1 MAYTYDDFEKA
12 RAGSDVYFSQYDL
25 DLAKQHPEFGM
36 SVLDLKKQ
44 YANAQTP
51 EQRALINA
59 QANELRKNYGYY
71 SGGADGSSYIST
83 GKYAPKI
90 DETLDKIGSF
100 KPFEYGSA
108 PSYENRFQ
116 QKQQELLDAALNRDP
131 FSWSKE
137 TDPQYSSYKKTYL
150 REGERATADALA
162 KASAASGGRPSSFAV
177 NAATQAGDYYATK
190 LSDVIPTL
198 YQQAYER
205 YLKDYQMKLSD
216 LNAVN
221 QQEQLDYAKYL
232 DRLNQFNTDRTFDYN
247 NYLGEYGRL
256 QDYLGGLQGQDQTT
270 YNRYLDVLDR
280 EREKQ
285 QAAQE
290 LSRAQIDAMLQVGV
304 SPSAGLIGK
313 SGYENEYIQALENYY
328 KQQSAPKASA
338 KTSGSGGTTRRS
350 GGTSGRNTTDG
361 NESGLDYQG
370 LFEAAKK
377 SGNPKSWLAQ
387 KANYQKFGFTSSS
400 GLYSDYETWLENGGV
415 SNSSKTMAPG
425 PFIALLSGFN
435 TSLKNGEGER
445 ILSTLDKSW
454 PMMTSE
460 QKAEMQKLLKQY
472 GYSYE
477 EG

>member
-1 MAYTYDDFEKA
+1 MAYTYDDFQKA
-12 RAGSDVYFSQYDL
+12 ASGSNVNFSQYDL
-25 DLAKQHPEFGM
+25 DLAKKYPEFGM

-44 YANAQTP
+44 YAGATTA

-59 QANELRKNYGYY
+59 KANQLRSSYGNYTA
-71 SGGADGSSYIST
+71 GADGSQYVSD

-100 KPFEYGSA
+100 KPFTYDSA

-116 QKQQELLDAALNRDP
+116 QKQQELLDAALKRDP

-232 DRLNQFNTDRTFDYN
+232 DRLNQFNTDRNFDYN

-256 QDYLGGLQGQDQTT
+256 QDYLGGLQGQDNTE
-270 YNRYLDVLDR
+270 YNRYLGVLD
-280 EREKQ
+280 EIREKQ
-285 QAAQE
+285 QQDQE
-290 LSRAQIDAMLQVGV
+290 LSRSQVDAMLQAGV

-313 SGYENEYIQALENYY
+313 SGYESEYVKALENYY
-328 KQQSAPKASA
+328 KQQAAQAAA
-338 KTSGSGGTTRRS
+338 KTSGRSGGTTRRS
-350 GGTSGRNTTDG
+350 GGNDGG
-361 NESGLDYQG
+361 NESSMKLSTAKDMAKQG
-370 LFEAAKK
+370 IFSAEVRQAFYDA
-377 SGNPKSWLAQ
+377 GYNDE
-387 KANYQKFGFTSSS
+387 Y
-400 GLYSDYETWLENGGV
+400 
-415 SNSSKTMAPG
+415 
-425 PFIALLSGFN
+425 
-435 TSLKNGEGER
+435 LKNAYGYNPNHAWMYDGGYNGAYFNAAMSSLRTMLEQGKTDNA
-445 ILSTLDKSW
+445 IGGIQSFWDKLSN
-454 PMMTSE
+454 E
-460 QKAEMQKLLKQY
+460 QKQKVRALVESY
-472 GYSYE
+472 GGSIS
-477 EG
+477 G

>member
-44 YANAQTP
+44 YATAQTP

-71 SGGADGSSYIST
+71 SGGSDGSSYIST

-328 KQQSAPKASA
+328 KQQSAPKASGGR
-338 KTSGSGGTTRRS
+338 GSGGGGGKPKSKMNLTTAQKMAKAGQFTQEVLDTLHE
-350 GGTSGRNTTDG
+350 GGFNDAYLASVYGYTGGGSGRT
-361 NESGLDYQG
+361 
-370 LFEAAKK
+370 
-377 SGNPKSWLAQ
+377 
-387 KANYQKFGFTSSS
+387 KFGYDPDEGIFT
-400 GLYSDYETWLENGGV
+400 WNGYRF
-415 SNSSKTMAPG
+415 NSPEA
-425 PFIALLSGFN
+425 FAEALDRAALTDAEKAEISRKLRANGFN
-435 TSLKNGEGER
+435 ITF
-445 ILSTLDKSW
+445 
-454 PMMTSE
+454 
-460 QKAEMQKLLKQY
+460 
-472 GYSYE
+472 
-477 EG
+477 

>member
-44 YANAQTP
+44 YAAAQTP

-328 KQQSAPKASA
+328 KQQSAA
-338 KTSGSGGTTRRS
+338 KTSGGRGSGGGGGGKPKSKMNLTTAQKMAKAGQFTQEVLDTLHA
-350 GGTSGRNTTDG
+350 GGFNDAYLASVYGYTGGGSGRT
-361 NESGLDYQG
+361 
-370 LFEAAKK
+370 
-377 SGNPKSWLAQ
+377 
-387 KANYQKFGFTSSS
+387 KFGYDPDEGIFT
-400 GLYSDYETWLENGGV
+400 WNGYRF
-415 SNSSKTMAPG
+415 NSPEA
-425 PFIALLSGFN
+425 FAEALDRAALTDAEKAEISRKLRANGFN
-435 TSLKNGEGER
+435 ITF
-445 ILSTLDKSW
+445 
-454 PMMTSE
+454 
-460 QKAEMQKLLKQY
+460 
-472 GYSYE
+472 
-477 EG
+477 

>member
-12 RAGSDVYFSQYDL
+12 RAGSDVHFSQYDL

-44 YANAQTP
+44 YAAAQTP

-59 QANELRKNYGYY
+59 QANELRKNYGNY

-100 KPFEYGSA
+100 RPFEYGSA

-290 LSRAQIDAMLQVGV
+290 LSRAQIDAMLQAGV

-328 KQQSAPKASA
+328 KQQSAAKAS
-338 KTSGSGGTTRRS
+338 GGGTTRRS
-350 GGTSGRNTTDG
+350 GGTRGGGTNMSLTTAKAMAKAGQLTQEVVNVLKKNGFNDDYLASEYGYTGSGSGRTKFGYDPDEGIFTWNGYRFNSPEAFAAALDRAALTD
-361 NESGLDYQG
+361 EEKAEISRKL
-370 LFEAAKK
+370 
-377 SGNPKSWLAQ
+377 
-387 KANYQKFGFTSSS
+387 KAN
-400 GLYSDYETWLENGGV
+400 
-415 SNSSKTMAPG
+415 
-425 PFIALLSGFN
+425 GFN
-435 TSLKNGEGER
+435 ITF
-445 ILSTLDKSW
+445 
-454 PMMTSE
+454 
-460 QKAEMQKLLKQY
+460 
-472 GYSYE
+472 
-477 EG
+477 

>member
-44 YANAQTP
+44 YATAQTP

-162 KASAASGGRPSSFAV
+162 KASTASGGRPSSFAV

-328 KQQSAPKASA
+328 KQQSAPKASGGR
-338 KTSGSGGTTRRS
+338 SSGG
-350 GGTSGRNTTDG
+350 GGGG
-361 NESGLDYQG
+361 NG
-370 LFEAAKK
+370 K
-377 SGNPKSWLAQ
+377 PKSKMSLTTAQ
-387 KANYQKFGFTSSS
+387 KMAKAGQFTQEVLDTLHAGGFNDAYLTSEYGYTGGGNGRTKFGYEPDEGIFTWN
-400 GLYSDYETWLENGGV
+400 GYRFNTPEAFAEALER
-415 SNSSKTMAPG
+415 A
-425 PFIALLSGFN
+425 ALTDAEKAEISRKLKANGFN
-435 TSLKNGEGER
+435 ITF
-445 ILSTLDKSW
+445 
-454 PMMTSE
+454 
-460 QKAEMQKLLKQY
+460 
-472 GYSYE
+472 
-477 EG
+477 

>member
-1 MAYTYDDFEKA
+1 MAYTYEDFETA
-12 RAGSDVYFSQYDL
+12 RAGSDVNFSQYDL
-25 DLAKQHPEFGM
+25 DLAKQYPEFGM
-36 SVLDLKKQ
+36 SVLNLKKQ
-44 YANAQTP
+44 YAAAQTP

-59 QANELRKNYGYY
+59 QANELRKNYGNY

-100 KPFEYGSA
+100 RPFEYGSA

-150 REGERATADALA
+150 REGERATANALA
-162 KASAASGGRPSSFAV
+162 QASAASGGRPSSFAV

-256 QDYLGGLQGQDQTT
+256 QDYLGNLQGQDQTT

-290 LSRAQIDAMLQVGV
+290 LSRAQIDAMLQAGA

-328 KQQSAPKASA
+328 KQQAAPKA
-338 KTSGSGGTTRRS
+338 TSGGRSSGGGSGGN
-350 GGTSGRNTTDG
+350 G
-361 NESGLDYQG
+361 
-370 LFEAAKK
+370 K
-377 SGNPKSWLAQ
+377 PKSKMSLTTAQ
-387 KANYQKFGFTSSS
+387 KMAKAGQFTQEVLDTLHAGGFNDAYLTSEYGYTGGGGGRTKFGYEPDEGIFTWN
-400 GLYSDYETWLENGGV
+400 GYRFNTPEAFAEALER
-415 SNSSKTMAPG
+415 A
-425 PFIALLSGFN
+425 ALTDAEKAEISRKLKANGFN
-435 TSLKNGEGER
+435 ITF
-445 ILSTLDKSW
+445 
-454 PMMTSE
+454 
-460 QKAEMQKLLKQY
+460 
-472 GYSYE
+472 
-477 EG
+477 

>member
-44 YANAQTP
+44 YATAQTP

-71 SGGADGSSYIST
+71 SGGSDGSSYIST
-83 GKYAPKI
+83 GKYAPKM

-328 KQQSAPKASA
+328 KQQSAAKAS
-338 KTSGSGGTTRRS
+338 GGGITRRS
-350 GGTSGRNTTDG
+350 GGTRGGGTNMSLTTAKAMAKAGQLTQEVVNVLKKNGFNDDYIASEYGYTGSGSGRTKFGYDPDEGIFTWNGYRFNSPEAFAAALDRAALTD
-361 NESGLDYQG
+361 EEKAEISRKL
-370 LFEAAKK
+370 
-377 SGNPKSWLAQ
+377 
-387 KANYQKFGFTSSS
+387 KAN
-400 GLYSDYETWLENGGV
+400 
-415 SNSSKTMAPG
+415 
-425 PFIALLSGFN
+425 GFN
-435 TSLKNGEGER
+435 ITF
-445 ILSTLDKSW
+445 
-454 PMMTSE
+454 
-460 QKAEMQKLLKQY
+460 
-472 GYSYE
+472 
-477 EG
+477 

>member
-44 YANAQTP
+44 YATAQTP

-328 KQQSAPKASA
+328 KQQSAPKASGGR
-338 KTSGSGGTTRRS
+338 SSGGGGGGGRS
-350 GGTSGRNTTDG
+350 GGGNDEVTMKLSTAKDMAKQGFFSPEVRQAFYNAGYNDQYLEKTYGYNPNHAWMYDGGYNSSYFNAAMSSLRTMLEQGRTDYAVG
-361 NESGLDYQG
+361 GIQSFWDKLSN
-370 LFEAAKK
+370 
-377 SGNPKSWLAQ
+377 AQ
-387 KANYQKFGFTSSS
+387 KQEVRKLVESYGGSIS
-400 GLYSDYETWLENGGV
+400 G
-415 SNSSKTMAPG
+415 
-425 PFIALLSGFN
+425 
-435 TSLKNGEGER
+435 
-445 ILSTLDKSW
+445 
-454 PMMTSE
+454 
-460 QKAEMQKLLKQY
+460 
-472 GYSYE
+472 
-477 EG
+477 

>member
-44 YANAQTP
+44 YATAQTP

-71 SGGADGSSYIST
+71 SGGSDGSSYIST

-108 PSYENRFQ
+108 PSYENRYQ

-137 TDPQYSSYKKTYL
+137 TDPQYGSYKKTYL
-150 REGERATADALA
+150 REGERATANALA
-162 KASAASGGRPSSFAV
+162 QASAASGGRPSSFAV

-216 LNAVN
+216 LEAVN
-221 QQEQLDYAKYL
+221 NQEQLDYAKYL
-232 DRLNQFNTDRTFDYN
+232 DKLGQFNTDRNFDYN

-256 QDYLGGLQGQDQTT
+256 QDYLGNLQGQDNTE
-270 YNRYLDVLDR
+270 YNRYLGVLD
-280 EREKQ
+280 EIREKQ
-285 QAAQE
+285 QQDQE
-290 LSRAQIDAMLQVGV
+290 LSRSQVDAMLQAGA

-313 SGYENEYIQALENYY
+313 SGYESEYIQALENYY
-328 KQQSAPKASA
+328 KQQAAQAAA
-338 KTSGSGGTTRRS
+338 KTSGRSGGTTRRS
-350 GGTSGRNTTDG
+350 GGTSGGANMSLTTAKAMAKAGQLTQEVVNVLKKNGFNDDYLASEYG
-361 NESGLDYQG
+361 YTGSGSGRTKFGYDPDEGIFTWNGYRFNSPEAFAAALDR
-370 LFEAAKK
+370 AALTDEEKAEISRK
-377 SGNPKSWLAQ
+377 L
-387 KANYQKFGFTSSS
+387 KAN
-400 GLYSDYETWLENGGV
+400 
-415 SNSSKTMAPG
+415 
-425 PFIALLSGFN
+425 GFN
-435 TSLKNGEGER
+435 ITF
-445 ILSTLDKSW
+445 
-454 PMMTSE
+454 
-460 QKAEMQKLLKQY
+460 
-472 GYSYE
+472 
-477 EG
+477 

>member
-12 RAGSDVYFSQYDL
+12 RAGSNVNFSQYDL
-25 DLAKQHPEFGM
+25 DLAKKYPEFGM

-44 YANAQTP
+44 YATAQTP

-59 QANELRKNYGYY
+59 QANELRKNYGNY

-328 KQQSAPKASA
+328 KQQSAAKAS
-338 KTSGSGGTTRRS
+338 GGRS
-350 GGTSGRNTTDG
+350 GGGGGGNGKPKSKMSLTTAQKMAKAGQFTQEVLDTLHAGGFNDAYLASVYGYTGGGSGRTKFGYDPDEGIFTWNGYRFNSPEAFAAALDRAALTD
-361 NESGLDYQG
+361 EEKAEISRKL
-370 LFEAAKK
+370 
-377 SGNPKSWLAQ
+377 
-387 KANYQKFGFTSSS
+387 KAN
-400 GLYSDYETWLENGGV
+400 
-415 SNSSKTMAPG
+415 
-425 PFIALLSGFN
+425 GFN
-435 TSLKNGEGER
+435 ITF
-445 ILSTLDKSW
+445 
-454 PMMTSE
+454 
-460 QKAEMQKLLKQY
+460 
-472 GYSYE
+472 
-477 EG
+477 

>member
-12 RAGSDVYFSQYDL
+12 RAGSDVHFSQYDL

-44 YANAQTP
+44 YAAAQTP

-59 QANELRKNYGYY
+59 QANELRKNYGNY

-290 LSRAQIDAMLQVGV
+290 LSRAQIDAMLQAGV

-328 KQQSAPKASA
+328 KQQSAAKAS
-338 KTSGSGGTTRRS
+338 GGGTTRRS
-350 GGTSGRNTTDG
+350 GGTRGGGTNMSLTTAKAMAKAGQLTQEVVNVLKKNGFNDDYLASEYGYTGSGSGRTKFGYDPDEGIFTWNGYRFNSPEAFAAALDRAALTD
-361 NESGLDYQG
+361 EEKAEISRKL
-370 LFEAAKK
+370 
-377 SGNPKSWLAQ
+377 
-387 KANYQKFGFTSSS
+387 KAN
-400 GLYSDYETWLENGGV
+400 
-415 SNSSKTMAPG
+415 
-425 PFIALLSGFN
+425 GFN
-435 TSLKNGEGER
+435 ITF
-445 ILSTLDKSW
+445 
-454 PMMTSE
+454 
-460 QKAEMQKLLKQY
+460 
-472 GYSYE
+472 
-477 EG
+477 

>member
-44 YANAQTP
+44 YAAAQTP

-59 QANELRKNYGYY
+59 QANELRKNYGNY

-137 TDPQYSSYKKTYL
+137 TDPKYSSYKKTYL

-232 DRLNQFNTDRTFDYN
+232 DQLRQFNTDRNFDYN

-290 LSRAQIDAMLQVGV
+290 LSRAQIDAMLQAGV

-328 KQQSAPKASA
+328 KQQSAAKAS
-338 KTSGSGGTTRRS
+338 GGGITRRS
-350 GGTSGRNTTDG
+350 GGTRGGGTNMSLTTAKAMAKAGQLTQEVVNVLKKNGFNDDYLASEYGYTGSGSGRTKFGYDPDEGIFTWNGYRFNSPEAFAAALDRAALTD
-361 NESGLDYQG
+361 EEKAEISRKL
-370 LFEAAKK
+370 
-377 SGNPKSWLAQ
+377 
-387 KANYQKFGFTSSS
+387 KAN
-400 GLYSDYETWLENGGV
+400 
-415 SNSSKTMAPG
+415 
-425 PFIALLSGFN
+425 GFN
-435 TSLKNGEGER
+435 ITF
-445 ILSTLDKSW
+445 
-454 PMMTSE
+454 
-460 QKAEMQKLLKQY
+460 
-472 GYSYE
+472 
-477 EG
+477 

>member
-44 YANAQTP
+44 YAAAQTP

-328 KQQSAPKASA
+328 KQQSAPKASGGR
-338 KTSGSGGTTRRS
+338 SSGGGGGGGRS
-350 GGTSGRNTTDG
+350 GGGNDEVTMKLSTAKDMAKQGFFSPEVRQAFYNAGYNDQYLEKTYGYNPNHAWMYDGGYNSSYFNAAMSSLRTMLEQGRTDYAVG
-361 NESGLDYQG
+361 GIQSFWDKLSN
-370 LFEAAKK
+370 
-377 SGNPKSWLAQ
+377 AQ
-387 KANYQKFGFTSSS
+387 KQEVRKLVESYGGSIS
-400 GLYSDYETWLENGGV
+400 G
-415 SNSSKTMAPG
+415 
-425 PFIALLSGFN
+425 
-435 TSLKNGEGER
+435 
-445 ILSTLDKSW
+445 
-454 PMMTSE
+454 
-460 QKAEMQKLLKQY
+460 
-472 GYSYE
+472 
-477 EG
+477 

>member
-1 MAYTYDDFEKA
+1 MAYTYDDFQKA
-12 RAGSDVYFSQYDL
+12 ASGSNVNFSQYDL
-25 DLAKQHPEFGM
+25 DLAKKYPEFGM

-44 YANAQTP
+44 YAGATTA

-59 QANELRKNYGYY
+59 KANQLRSSYGNYTA
-71 SGGADGSSYIST
+71 GADGSQYVSD

-100 KPFEYGSA
+100 KPFTYGSA

-116 QKQQELLDAALNRDP
+116 QKQQELLDAALKRDP

-137 TDPQYSSYKKTYL
+137 TDPQYGSYKKTYL

-232 DRLNQFNTDRTFDYN
+232 DRLNQFNTDRNFDYN

-256 QDYLGGLQGQDQTT
+256 QDYLGGLQGQDNTE
-270 YNRYLDVLDR
+270 YNRYLGVLD
-280 EREKQ
+280 EIKEKQ
-285 QAAQE
+285 QQDQE
-290 LSRAQIDAMLQVGV
+290 LSRSQVDAMLQAGA
-304 SPSAGLIGK
+304 SPSAGLVGK
-313 SGYENEYIQALENYY
+313 SGYESEYIQALENYY
-328 KQQSAPKASA
+328 KQQAAQAAA
-338 KTSGSGGTTRRS
+338 KTSGRS
-350 GGTSGRNTTDG
+350 GGSNMSLTTAKAMAKAGQLTQEVVNVLKKNGFNDDYLASEYGYTGSGSGRMTFGYDPDEGIFTWNGYQFNSPEAFAAALDRAALTD
-361 NESGLDYQG
+361 EEKAEISRKL
-370 LFEAAKK
+370 
-377 SGNPKSWLAQ
+377 
-387 KANYQKFGFTSSS
+387 KAN
-400 GLYSDYETWLENGGV
+400 
-415 SNSSKTMAPG
+415 
-425 PFIALLSGFN
+425 GFN
-435 TSLKNGEGER
+435 ITF
-445 ILSTLDKSW
+445 
-454 PMMTSE
+454 
-460 QKAEMQKLLKQY
+460 
-472 GYSYE
+472 
-477 EG
+477 

>member
-44 YANAQTP
+44 YATAQTP

-71 SGGADGSSYIST
+71 SGGSDGSSYIST

-232 DRLNQFNTDRTFDYN
+232 DRLNQFNTDRNFDYN

-256 QDYLGGLQGQDQTT
+256 QDYLGDLQGQDNTE
-270 YNRYLDVLDR
+270 YNRYLGVLD
-280 EREKQ
+280 EIKEKQ
-285 QAAQE
+285 QQDQE
-290 LSRAQIDAMLQVGV
+290 LSRSQVDAMLQAGV

-313 SGYENEYIQALENYY
+313 SGYESEYVKALENYY
-328 KQQSAPKASA
+328 KQQAAQAAA
-338 KTSGSGGTTRRS
+338 KTSGRSGGTTRRS
-350 GGTSGRNTTDG
+350 GGNDGG
-361 NESGLDYQG
+361 NESSMKLSTAKDMAKQG
-370 LFEAAKK
+370 IFSAEVRQAFYDA
-377 SGNPKSWLAQ
+377 GYNDE
-387 KANYQKFGFTSSS
+387 Y
-400 GLYSDYETWLENGGV
+400 
-415 SNSSKTMAPG
+415 
-425 PFIALLSGFN
+425 
-435 TSLKNGEGER
+435 LKNAYGYNPNHAWMYDGGYNGAYFNAAMSSLRTMLEQGKTDNA
-445 ILSTLDKSW
+445 IGGIQSFWDKLSN
-454 PMMTSE
+454 E
-460 QKAEMQKLLKQY
+460 QKQKVRALVESY
-472 GYSYE
+472 GGSIS
-477 EG
+477 G

>member
-44 YANAQTP
+44 YATAQTP

-71 SGGADGSSYIST
+71 SGGPDGSSYIST

-290 LSRAQIDAMLQVGV
+290 LSRAQIDAMLQAGV

-313 SGYENEYIQALENYY
+313 SGYESEYVKALENYY
-328 KQQSAPKASA
+328 KQQAAAKAS
-338 KTSGSGGTTRRS
+338 GGGITRRS
-350 GGTSGRNTTDG
+350 GGTRGGGTNMSLTTAKAMAKAGQLTQEVVNVLKKNGFNDDYLASEYGYTGSGSGRTKFGYDPDEGIFTWNGYRFNSPEAFAEALDRAALTDA
-361 NESGLDYQG
+361 EKAEISRKL
-370 LFEAAKK
+370 
-377 SGNPKSWLAQ
+377 
-387 KANYQKFGFTSSS
+387 KAN
-400 GLYSDYETWLENGGV
+400 
-415 SNSSKTMAPG
+415 
-425 PFIALLSGFN
+425 GFN
-435 TSLKNGEGER
+435 ITF
-445 ILSTLDKSW
+445 
-454 PMMTSE
+454 
-460 QKAEMQKLLKQY
+460 
-472 GYSYE
+472 
-477 EG
+477 

>member
-12 RAGSDVYFSQYDL
+12 RAGSDVHFSQYDL

-44 YANAQTP
+44 YAAAQTP

-59 QANELRKNYGYY
+59 QANELRKNYGNY

-290 LSRAQIDAMLQVGV
+290 LSRAQIDAMLQAGV

-328 KQQSAPKASA
+328 KQQSAAKAS
-338 KTSGSGGTTRRS
+338 GGGITRRS
-350 GGTSGRNTTDG
+350 GGTRGGGTNMSLTTAKAMAKAGQLTQEVVNVLKKNGFNDDYLASEYGYTGSGSGRTKFGYDPDEGIFTWNGYRFNSPEAFAAALDRAALTD
-361 NESGLDYQG
+361 EEKAEISRKL
-370 LFEAAKK
+370 
-377 SGNPKSWLAQ
+377 
-387 KANYQKFGFTSSS
+387 KAN
-400 GLYSDYETWLENGGV
+400 
-415 SNSSKTMAPG
+415 
-425 PFIALLSGFN
+425 GFN
-435 TSLKNGEGER
+435 ITF
-445 ILSTLDKSW
+445 
-454 PMMTSE
+454 
-460 QKAEMQKLLKQY
+460 
-472 GYSYE
+472 
-477 EG
+477 

>member
-1 MAYTYDDFEKA
+1 MAYTYDDFQKA
-12 RAGSDVYFSQYDL
+12 ASGSNVNFSQYDL
-25 DLAKQHPEFGM
+25 DLAKKYPEFGM

-44 YANAQTP
+44 YAGATTA

-59 QANELRKNYGYY
+59 KANQLRSSYGNYTA
-71 SGGADGSSYIST
+71 GADGSQYVSD

-100 KPFEYGSA
+100 KPFTYDSA

-116 QKQQELLDAALNRDP
+116 QKQQELLDAALKRDP

-232 DRLNQFNTDRTFDYN
+232 DRLNQFNTDRNFDYN

-256 QDYLGGLQGQDQTT
+256 QDYLGGLQGQDNTE
-270 YNRYLDVLDR
+270 YNRYLGVLDAIK
-280 EREKQ
+280 EKQ
-285 QAAQE
+285 QQDQE
-290 LSRAQIDAMLQVGV
+290 LSRSQVDAMLQVGV

-313 SGYENEYIQALENYY
+313 SGYESEYVKALENYY
-328 KQQSAPKASA
+328 KQQAAQAAA
-338 KTSGSGGTTRRS
+338 KTSGRSGGTTRRS
-350 GGTSGRNTTDG
+350 GGNDGG
-361 NESGLDYQG
+361 NESSMKLSTAKDMAKQG
-370 LFEAAKK
+370 IFSAEVRQAFYDA
-377 SGNPKSWLAQ
+377 GYNDQ
-387 KANYQKFGFTSSS
+387 Y
-400 GLYSDYETWLENGGV
+400 LEKTYGYNQNHAWMYDGGY
-415 SNSSKTMAPG
+415 NSSYFNAAMSSLRTMLEQGKTDNAIG
-425 PFIALLSGFN
+425 GIQSFWDKLSN
-435 TSLKNGEGER
+435 
-445 ILSTLDKSW
+445 
-454 PMMTSE
+454 E
-460 QKAEMQKLLKQY
+460 QKQKVRALVESY
-472 GYSYE
+472 GGSIS
-477 EG
+477 G

>member
-44 YANAQTP
+44 YATAQTP

-71 SGGADGSSYIST
+71 SGGSDGSSYIST

-162 KASAASGGRPSSFAV
+162 KASTASGGRPSSFAV

-328 KQQSAPKASA
+328 KQQAAAKAGA

-350 GGTSGRNTTDG
+350 GGTSGGNTTDG

-377 SGNPKSWLAQ
+377 SGNPKSWLSQ
-387 KANYQKFGFTSSS
+387 KANYKKYGFTSAS
-400 GLYSDYETWLENGGV
+400 GLYSDYEKWAARLG
-415 SNSSKTMAPG
+415 TMPQG
-425 PFIALLSGFN
+425 KFIALLTGFN

-445 ILSTLDKSW
+445 IYQTLDNTW
-454 PMMTSE
+454 PLLTDQ
-460 QKAEMQKLLKQY
+460 QKKDMQAMLKQY
-472 GYSYE
+472 GYAYE
-477 EG
+477 ED

>member
-1 MAYTYDDFEKA
+1 MAYTYDDFQKA
-12 RAGSDVYFSQYDL
+12 ASGSNVNFSQYDL
-25 DLAKQHPEFGM
+25 DLAKKYPEFGM

-44 YANAQTP
+44 YAGATTA

-59 QANELRKNYGYY
+59 KANQLRSSYGNYTA
-71 SGGADGSSYIST
+71 GADGSQYVSD

-100 KPFEYGSA
+100 KPFTYDSA

-116 QKQQELLDAALNRDP
+116 QKQQELLDAALKRDP

-162 KASAASGGRPSSFAV
+162 KASAASGGRPSSYAV

-232 DRLNQFNTDRTFDYN
+232 DRLNQFNTDRNFDYN

-256 QDYLGGLQGQDQTT
+256 QDYLGGLQGQDNTE
-270 YNRYLDVLDR
+270 YNRYLGVLD
-280 EREKQ
+280 EIREKQ
-285 QAAQE
+285 QQDQE
-290 LSRAQIDAMLQVGV
+290 LSRSQVDAMLQVGV

-313 SGYENEYIQALENYY
+313 SGYESEYVKALENYY
-328 KQQSAPKASA
+328 KQQAAQAAA
-338 KTSGSGGTTRRS
+338 KTSGRSGGTTRRS
-350 GGTSGRNTTDG
+350 GGNDGG
-361 NESGLDYQG
+361 NESSMKLSTAKDMAKQG
-370 LFEAAKK
+370 IFSAEVRQAFYDA
-377 SGNPKSWLAQ
+377 GYNDE
-387 KANYQKFGFTSSS
+387 Y
-400 GLYSDYETWLENGGV
+400 
-415 SNSSKTMAPG
+415 
-425 PFIALLSGFN
+425 
-435 TSLKNGEGER
+435 LKNAYGYNPNHAWMYDGGYNGAYFNAAMSSLRTMLEQGKTDNA
-445 ILSTLDKSW
+445 IGGIQSFWDKLSN
-454 PMMTSE
+454 E
-460 QKAEMQKLLKQY
+460 QKQKVRALVESY
-472 GYSYE
+472 GGSIS
-477 EG
+477 G

>member
-1 MAYTYDDFEKA
+1 MAYTYDDFQKA
-12 RAGSDVYFSQYDL
+12 ASGSNVNFSQYDL
-25 DLAKQHPEFGM
+25 DLAKKYPEFGM

-44 YANAQTP
+44 YAGATTA

-59 QANELRKNYGYY
+59 KANQLRSSYGNYTA
-71 SGGADGSSYIST
+71 GADGSQYVSD

-100 KPFEYGSA
+100 KPFTYDSA

-116 QKQQELLDAALNRDP
+116 QKQQELLDAALKRDP

-190 LSDVIPTL
+190 LSDAIPTL

-232 DRLNQFNTDRTFDYN
+232 DRLNQFNTDRNFDYN

-256 QDYLGGLQGQDQTT
+256 QDYLGGLQGQDNTE
-270 YNRYLDVLDR
+270 YNRYLGVLD
-280 EREKQ
+280 EIREKQ
-285 QAAQE
+285 QQDQE
-290 LSRAQIDAMLQVGV
+290 LSRSQVDAMLQVGV

-313 SGYENEYIQALENYY
+313 SGYESEYVKALENYY
-328 KQQSAPKASA
+328 KQQAAQAAA
-338 KTSGSGGTTRRS
+338 KTSGRSGGTTRRS
-350 GGTSGRNTTDG
+350 GGNDGG
-361 NESGLDYQG
+361 NESSMKLSTAKDMAKQG
-370 LFEAAKK
+370 IFSAEVRQAFYDA
-377 SGNPKSWLAQ
+377 GYNDE
-387 KANYQKFGFTSSS
+387 Y
-400 GLYSDYETWLENGGV
+400 
-415 SNSSKTMAPG
+415 
-425 PFIALLSGFN
+425 
-435 TSLKNGEGER
+435 LKNAYGYNPNHAWMYDGGYNGAYFNAAMSSLRTMLEQGKTDNA
-445 ILSTLDKSW
+445 IGGIQSFWDKLSN
-454 PMMTSE
+454 E
-460 QKAEMQKLLKQY
+460 QKQKVRALVESY
-472 GYSYE
+472 GGSIS
-477 EG
+477 G

>member
-1 MAYTYDDFEKA
+1 M
-12 RAGSDVYFSQYDL
+12 
-25 DLAKQHPEFGM
+25 
-36 SVLDLKKQ
+36 
-44 YANAQTP
+44 
-51 EQRALINA
+51 
-59 QANELRKNYGYY
+59 
-71 SGGADGSSYIST
+71 
-83 GKYAPKI
+83 
-90 DETLDKIGSF
+90 
-100 KPFEYGSA
+100 
-108 PSYENRFQ
+108 
-116 QKQQELLDAALNRDP
+116 
-131 FSWSKE
+131 
-137 TDPQYSSYKKTYL
+137 
-150 REGERATADALA
+150 
-162 KASAASGGRPSSFAV
+162 

-232 DRLNQFNTDRTFDYN
+232 DRLNQFNTDRNFDYN

-256 QDYLGGLQGQDQTT
+256 QDYLGNLQGQDNTE
-270 YNRYLDVLDR
+270 YNRYLGVLDAIK
-280 EREKQ
+280 EKQ
-285 QAAQE
+285 QQDQE
-290 LSRAQIDAMLQVGV
+290 LSRSQVDAMLQAGA

-313 SGYENEYIQALENYY
+313 SGYESEYVKALENYY
-328 KQQSAPKASA
+328 KQQAAQAAA
-338 KTSGSGGTTRRS
+338 KTSGRSGGTTRRS
-350 GGTSGRNTTDG
+350 GGTSGGG
-361 NESGLDYQG
+361 NDQESESGQDYQG

-377 SGNPKSWLAQ
+377 SGNPRSWLAQ

-400 GLYSDYETWLENGGV
+400 GQYSDFAAWVKNGGV
-415 SNSSKTMAPG
+415 SGGNKALPQGM
-425 PFIALLSGFN
+425 FIALLSGFN

>member
-44 YANAQTP
+44 YATAQTP

-71 SGGADGSSYIST
+71 SGGSDGSSYIST

-190 LSDVIPTL
+190 LSDVILTL

-232 DRLNQFNTDRTFDYN
+232 DQLRQFNTDRNFDYN

-290 LSRAQIDAMLQVGV
+290 LSRAQIDAMLQAGV

-328 KQQSAPKASA
+328 KQQSAAKAS
-338 KTSGSGGTTRRS
+338 GGRS
-350 GGTSGRNTTDG
+350 GGGGGGNGKPKSKMSLTTAQKMAKAGQFTQEVLDTLHAGGFNDAYLAAVYGYTGGGSGRT
-361 NESGLDYQG
+361 
-370 LFEAAKK
+370 
-377 SGNPKSWLAQ
+377 
-387 KANYQKFGFTSSS
+387 KFGYDPDEGIFT
-400 GLYSDYETWLENGGV
+400 WNGYRF
-415 SNSSKTMAPG
+415 NSPEA
-425 PFIALLSGFN
+425 FAEALDRAALTDAEKAEISRKLRANGFN
-435 TSLKNGEGER
+435 ITF
-445 ILSTLDKSW
+445 
-454 PMMTSE
+454 
-460 QKAEMQKLLKQY
+460 
-472 GYSYE
+472 
-477 EG
+477 

>member
-36 SVLDLKKQ
+36 SALDLKKQ
-44 YANAQTP
+44 YATAQTP

-116 QKQQELLDAALNRDP
+116 QKQQELLDAALKRDP

-328 KQQSAPKASA
+328 KQQSAPKASGGR
-338 KTSGSGGTTRRS
+338 SSGG
-350 GGTSGRNTTDG
+350 GGGG
-361 NESGLDYQG
+361 NG
-370 LFEAAKK
+370 K
-377 SGNPKSWLAQ
+377 PKSKMSLTTAQ
-387 KANYQKFGFTSSS
+387 KMAKAGQFTQEVLDTLHAGGFNDAYLTSEYGYTGGGNGRTKFGYEPDEGIFTWN
-400 GLYSDYETWLENGGV
+400 GYRFNTPEAFAEALER
-415 SNSSKTMAPG
+415 A
-425 PFIALLSGFN
+425 ALTDAEKAEISRKLKANGFN
-435 TSLKNGEGER
+435 ITF
-445 ILSTLDKSW
+445 
-454 PMMTSE
+454 
-460 QKAEMQKLLKQY
+460 
-472 GYSYE
+472 
-477 EG
+477 

>member
-44 YANAQTP
+44 YATAQTP

-116 QKQQELLDAALNRDP
+116 QKQQELLDAALKRDP

-150 REGERATADALA
+150 REGERATANALA
-162 KASAASGGRPSSFAV
+162 QASAASGGRPSSFAV

-232 DRLNQFNTDRTFDYN
+232 DRLNQFNTDRSFDYN

-290 LSRAQIDAMLQVGV
+290 LSRAQIDAMLQVGI

-328 KQQSAPKASA
+328 KQQSAPKASGGR
-338 KTSGSGGTTRRS
+338 SSGG
-350 GGTSGRNTTDG
+350 GGGG
-361 NESGLDYQG
+361 NG
-370 LFEAAKK
+370 K
-377 SGNPKSWLAQ
+377 PKSKMSLTTAQ
-387 KANYQKFGFTSSS
+387 KMAKAGQFTQEVLDTLHAGGFNDAYLTSEYGYTGGGNGRTKFGYEPDEGIFTWN
-400 GLYSDYETWLENGGV
+400 GYRFNTPEAFAEALER
-415 SNSSKTMAPG
+415 A
-425 PFIALLSGFN
+425 ALTDAEKAEISRKLKANGFN
-435 TSLKNGEGER
+435 ITF
-445 ILSTLDKSW
+445 
-454 PMMTSE
+454 
-460 QKAEMQKLLKQY
+460 
-472 GYSYE
+472 
-477 EG
+477 

>member
-1 MAYTYDDFEKA
+1 MAYTYDDFQKA
-12 RAGSDVYFSQYDL
+12 ASGSNVNFSQYDL
-25 DLAKQHPEFGM
+25 DLAKKYPEFGM

-44 YANAQTP
+44 YAGATTA

-59 QANELRKNYGYY
+59 KANQLRSSYGNYTA
-71 SGGADGSSYIST
+71 GADGSQYVSD

-100 KPFEYGSA
+100 KPFTYDSA

-116 QKQQELLDAALNRDP
+116 QKQQELLDAALKRDP

-137 TDPQYSSYKKTYL
+137 TDPQYGSYKKTYL

-221 QQEQLDYAKYL
+221 QLEQLDYAKYL
-232 DRLNQFNTDRTFDYN
+232 DRLNQFNTDRNFDYN

-256 QDYLGGLQGQDQTT
+256 QDYLGGLQGQDNAE
-270 YNRYLDVLDR
+270 YNRYLGVLD
-280 EREKQ
+280 EIREKQ
-285 QAAQE
+285 QQDQE
-290 LSRAQIDAMLQVGV
+290 LSRSQVDAMLQVGV

-313 SGYENEYIQALENYY
+313 SGYESEYVKALENYY
-328 KQQSAPKASA
+328 KQQAAQAAA
-338 KTSGSGGTTRRS
+338 K
-350 GGTSGRNTTDG
+350 TSGRNTTG
-361 NESGLDYQG
+361 GSESGLDYQG

-415 SNSSKTMAPG
+415 SNSSKTMAQG

-445 ILSTLDKSW
+445 ILSTLDKTW

>member
-44 YANAQTP
+44 YATAQTP

-116 QKQQELLDAALNRDP
+116 QKQQELLDAALKRDP

-328 KQQSAPKASA
+328 RQQSAPKASGGR
-338 KTSGSGGTTRRS
+338 GSGGGGGGKPKSKMNLTTAQKMAKAGQFTQEVLDTLHA
-350 GGTSGRNTTDG
+350 GGFNDAYLASVYGYTGGGSGRT
-361 NESGLDYQG
+361 
-370 LFEAAKK
+370 
-377 SGNPKSWLAQ
+377 
-387 KANYQKFGFTSSS
+387 KFGYDPDEGIFT
-400 GLYSDYETWLENGGV
+400 WNGYRF
-415 SNSSKTMAPG
+415 NSPEA
-425 PFIALLSGFN
+425 FAEALDRAALTDAEKAEISRKLRANGFN
-435 TSLKNGEGER
+435 ITF
-445 ILSTLDKSW
+445 
-454 PMMTSE
+454 
-460 QKAEMQKLLKQY
+460 
-472 GYSYE
+472 
-477 EG
+477 

>member
-1 MAYTYDDFEKA
+1 MAYTYEDFETA
-12 RAGSDVYFSQYDL
+12 RAGSDVNFSQYDL
-25 DLAKQHPEFGM
+25 DLAKQYPEFGM
-36 SVLDLKKQ
+36 SVLNLKKQ
-44 YANAQTP
+44 YAAAQTP

-59 QANELRKNYGYY
+59 QANELRKNYGNY

-150 REGERATADALA
+150 REGERATANALA
-162 KASAASGGRPSSFAV
+162 QASAASGGRPSSFAV

-232 DRLNQFNTDRTFDYN
+232 DRLNQFNTDRSFDYN

-256 QDYLGGLQGQDQTT
+256 QDYLGNLQGQDQTT

-290 LSRAQIDAMLQVGV
+290 LSRAQIDAMLQAGA

-328 KQQSAPKASA
+328 KQQSAPK
-338 KTSGSGGTTRRS
+338 TTGGGGSSRRS
-350 GGTSGRNTTDG
+350 GGTSGGT
-361 NESGLDYQG
+361 SGGSGGGTGGQDYEG
-370 LFEAAKK
+370 LFKAARA
-377 SGNPKSWLAQ
+377 SGNPKSWLSQ
-387 KANYQKFGFTSSS
+387 KANYKKYGFTSSS
-400 GLYSDYETWLENGGV
+400 GLYSDYEKWAARLGSMSQGQFT
-415 SNSSKTMAPG
+415 
-425 PFIALLSGFN
+425 ALLSGFN
-435 TSLKNGEGER
+435 TSLKKGEGEQ
-445 ILSTLDKSW
+445 ILATLDKSW
-454 PMMTSE
+454 PLMTDQ
-460 QKAEMQKLLKQY
+460 QKKDMQALLKQY